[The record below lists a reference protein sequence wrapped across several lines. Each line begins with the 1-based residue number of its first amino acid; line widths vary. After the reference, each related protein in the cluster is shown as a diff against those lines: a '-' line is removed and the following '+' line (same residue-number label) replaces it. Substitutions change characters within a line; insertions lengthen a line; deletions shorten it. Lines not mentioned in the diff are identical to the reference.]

1 MHASS
6 NRNWHGFLCLRLRL
20 RERRRL
26 PLTGRGAASGG
37 GDTRAGGSRGAVRS
51 AGVQLRGL
59 AGGHG
64 QLPLPLRQRLPRARA
79 QDALRGDIL
88 PPRHRPLLR
97 RPPHRRL
104 HRGHDGAA
112 VRAAVPERANRGG
125 LRVRGQLRGRR
136 RHGAGPGLLS
146 GERGAHGRPHAPWRR
161 DEMVPRPARSALPRR
176 PGREKF
182 YWHRCEVAAGSSNIY
197 CMGMMN
203 QSLFLVGE
211 IGGNDYNIPLL
222 SRVPFEKIRTF
233 TPSVVAKISST
244 VTELIGLG
252 AKTLVV
258 PGNLPIGCVPNYL
271 MIFKSDKKE
280 DYEPETG
287 CLRWMN

>member
-1 MHASS
+1 SS
-6 NRNWHGFLCLRLRL
+6 NRNWHGFLCLRLR
-20 RERRRL
+20 ERRRL
-26 PLTGRGAASGG
+26 PLAAGRGGGGGAASGG
-37 GDTRAGGSRGAVRS
+37 GGTCAGGSRGAVRS

-88 PPRHRPLLR
+88 PPGHRPLLR

-146 GERGAHGRPHAPWRR
+146 GGEGCPW
-161 DEMVPRPARSALPRR
+161 ATACTSA
-176 PGREKF
+176 
-182 YWHRCEVAAGSSNIY
+182 
-197 CMGMMN
+197 
-203 QSLFLVGE
+203 
-211 IGGNDYNIPLL
+211 
-222 SRVPFEKIRTF
+222 SR
-233 TPSVVAKISST
+233 
-244 VTELIGLG
+244 
-252 AKTLVV
+252 
-258 PGNLPIGCVPNYL
+258 
-271 MIFKSDKKE
+271 
-280 DYEPETG
+280 
-287 CLRWMN
+287 